1 MTVKQMVGLLIV
13 VLGAS
18 PAPSAEYPNELEGF
32 KLYDKYCHG
41 LKPMRSTVEDVKKV
55 LGTPTRDDSEA
66 DWRAIWFDKDTW
78 HIWSTSTP
86 TTASIRV
93 VLPERG
99 SSRLT
104 SFQSSRFLS
113 HKSSFPRHSTRPM
126 SLLPMHNGTNTMTPS
141 GSPTRCTR
149 PGLPTA
155 RSDQV
160 T

>member
-18 PAPSAEYPNELEGF
+18 PALSAEYPNELEGF
-32 KLYDKYCHG
+32 ELDKYCHG

-55 LGTPTRDDSEA
+55 LGTPTRDDSE
-66 DWRAIWFDKDTW
+66 RTGEPFGSIRIRGTF
-78 HIWSTSTP
+78 WSTSTP
-86 TTASIRV
+86 TNGGSIRV

-149 PGLPTA
+149 PGFPTA